1 MLIFKC
7 SKTRRAQSIPAV
19 TKHALSLRAPPSHPL
34 PSLDM
39 AEHEVERPRHSV
51 EIQGLDEQC
60 RRFDLSPPVPAEKTA
75 EPRLSRA
82 FSPRRLI
89 LKYSERFQP
98 SLRVADPF
106 HSGGT
111 QRANQLVL
119 QVCDADVETESFH
132 VGAS

>member
-39 AEHEVERPRHSV
+39 GEHEVERPRHSV

-60 RRFDLSPPVPAEKTA
+60 RQFDLSPPVRAEKAA
-75 EPRLSRA
+75 ELRLVRA

-89 LKYSERFQP
+89 LKASERFQ
-98 SLRVADPF
+98 LTFRIDDPF
-106 HSGGT
+106 HGSRT
-111 QRANQLVL
+111 QGADQLVL
-119 QVCDADVETESFH
+119 KVCDADVETESFH